1 MVTSEMKPAFDKVI
15 VVGAGPSGLLLSL
28 LLIRAGIKVQLLDA
42 APTLDDQPRAAHY
55 GPPAIPDLRR
65 AGILDKI
72 KSQGLTLNTMCWRK
86 LDQTYIAGMD
96 TSETLSND
104 PEYGDVRTVS
114 LALQTLDALM
124 LEDFEKEGGQISW
137 EHRVLDVQQD
147 GSKAWVKVQ
156 TPTEKEKTIEADY
169 VVGCD
174 GANSVV
180 RKSLFGE
187 EGFPGFTWNQ
197 KQIVATNTYY
207 DFRKFG
213 YLDANFII
221 DRDHLYMAA
230 IIDDKGLWRVTYGE
244 EPGLTREELLERQP
258 KKFETILPGNPKP
271 GDYEMVN
278 FSPYRMHQRV
288 ADKFRVGRVMLAAD
302 AAHVCNPF
310 GGLGITGGFV
320 DVGCLYDCLYGIW
333 THQADDSILDLYS
346 EVRRQKYKEI
356 IDPISTENFK
366 RVFDQDPEVAGERD
380 HFLVLCKKAAEDKD
394 FARQMHLASF
404 GIRHDFTQYYRK
416 GKGKGPVVDDAKS
429 DFSVE
434 HIKEIAPTGA
444 D

>member
-1 MVTSEMKPAFDKVI
+1 MAIDEMKPAFDKVI

-28 LLIRAGIKVQLLDA
+28 LLIRAGIDVHLLDA

-65 AGILDKI
+65 AGVLDKI

-114 LALQTLDALM
+114 LALQELDALM
-124 LEDFEKEGGQISW
+124 LEEFVKQGGQVSW
-137 EHRVLDVQQD
+137 EHRVLEVQQD
-147 GSKAWVKVQ
+147 ESKAWVKVQ
-156 TPTEKEKTIEADY
+156 TPTENEKIIEADY

-174 GANSVV
+174 GANSIV

-187 EGFPGFTWNQ
+187 EFPGFTWNQ

-213 YLDANFII
+213 YHDANFII

-244 EPGLTREELLERQP
+244 EPGLTREQLLERQP

-288 ADKFRVGRVMLAAD
+288 AEKFRVGRVMLAAD
-302 AAHVCNPF
+302 AAHLCNPF

-366 RVFDQDPEVAGERD
+366 RVFDQDAEVAGEKD

-394 FARQMHLASF
+394 FARQMHSASF
-404 GIRHDFTQYYRK
+404 GIRHDFTQYYGKNK
-416 GKGKGPVVDDAKS
+416 GRGLVNNDAKS

-434 HIKEIAPTGA
+434 HIEEIAPTGA

>member
-1 MVTSEMKPAFDKVI
+1 
-15 VVGAGPSGLLLSL
+15 
-28 LLIRAGIKVQLLDA
+28 
-42 APTLDDQPRAAHY
+42 
-55 GPPAIPDLRR
+55 
-65 AGILDKI
+65 
-72 KSQGLTLNTMCWRK
+72 
-86 LDQTYIAGMD
+86 MD

-114 LALQTLDALM
+114 LALQELDALM
-124 LEDFEKEGGQISW
+124 LEEFVKQGGQVSW

-147 GSKAWVKVQ
+147 ASKAWVKVQ
-156 TPTEKEKTIEADY
+156 TPTEKEKIIEADY

-174 GANSVV
+174 GANSIV

-187 EGFPGFTWNQ
+187 EFPGFTWNQ

-213 YLDANFII
+213 YHDANFII

-244 EPGLTREELLERQP
+244 EPGLTREQLLERQP

-271 GDYEMVN
+271 DDYKMVN

-288 ADKFRVGRVMLAAD
+288 AEKFRVGRVMLAAD
-302 AAHVCNPF
+302 AAHLCNPF

-333 THQADDSILDLYS
+333 TNQADDSILDLYS

-356 IDPISTENFK
+356 IDPISTENFR
-366 RVFDQDPEVAGERD
+366 RVFDQDPEVAGEKD
-380 HFLVLCKKAAEDKD
+380 YFLVLCKKAAEDKD

-416 GKGKGPVVDDAKS
+416 NKGRGLVNNDAKS

-434 HIKEIAPTGA
+434 HIEEIAPTGA

>member
-1 MVTSEMKPAFDKVI
+1 MIVI

-28 LLIRAGIKVQLLDA
+28 LLIRAGIKVHLLDA

-72 KSQGLTLNTMCWRK
+72 KSQGMTLNTMCWRK

-124 LEDFEKEGGQISW
+124 LEEFEKEGGQVSW
-137 EHRVLDVQQD
+137 EHRVLNVEQD
-147 GSKAWVKVQ
+147 DSKVSIKVQ
-156 TPTEKEKTIEADY
+156 TPDENEKTIEADY

-187 EGFPGFTWNQ
+187 DFPGFTWNQ

-213 YLDANFII
+213 YHDANFII
-221 DRDHLYMAA
+221 HPEHLYMAA
-230 IIDDKGLWRVTYGE
+230 IIDNKGLWRVTYGE
-244 EPGLTREELLERQP
+244 EPGLTREQLLERQP

-271 GDYEMVN
+271 GDYELGC
-278 FSPYRMHQRV
+278 S
-288 ADKFRVGRVMLAAD
+288 
-302 AAHVCNPF
+302 

-333 THQADDSILDLYS
+333 THQADESILDLYS

-366 RVFDQDPEVAGERD
+366 RVFDQDPEVAKEKD
-380 HFLVLCKKAAEDKD
+380 HFLVLCNKAAEDKD
-394 FARQMHLASF
+394 FARQMHMVRHANSSIYICAKRTDESAQASF

-416 GKGKGPVVDDAKS
+416 DRGKGKGPLIVDDAKS

-434 HIKEIAPTGA
+434 HIEEIAPTGA

>member
-1 MVTSEMKPAFDKVI
+1 MNPAFEKVI

-28 LLIRAGIKVQLLDA
+28 LLIRAGIKVHLLDA

-72 KSQGLTLNTMCWRK
+72 KSQGMTLNTMCWRK

-124 LEDFEKEGGQISW
+124 LEEFEKEGGQVSW
-137 EHRVLDVQQD
+137 EHRVLNVEQD
-147 GSKAWVKVQ
+147 DSKVSIKVQ
-156 TPTEKEKTIEADY
+156 TPDENEKTIEADY

-187 EGFPGFTWNQ
+187 DFPGFTWNQ

-213 YLDANFII
+213 YHDANFII
-221 DRDHLYMAA
+221 HPEHLYMAA
-230 IIDDKGLWRVTYGE
+230 IIDNKGLWRVTYGE
-244 EPGLTREELLERQP
+244 EPGLTREQLLERQP

-271 GDYEMVN
+271 GDYELGC
-278 FSPYRMHQRV
+278 S
-288 ADKFRVGRVMLAAD
+288 
-302 AAHVCNPF
+302 

-333 THQADDSILDLYS
+333 THQADESILDLYS

-366 RVFDQDPEVAGERD
+366 RVFDQDPEVAKEKD
-380 HFLVLCKKAAEDKD
+380 HFLVLCNKAAEDKD
-394 FARQMHLASF
+394 FARQMHMASF

-416 GKGKGPVVDDAKS
+416 DRGKGKGPLIVDDAKS

-434 HIKEIAPTGA
+434 HIEEIAPTGA

>member
-1 MVTSEMKPAFDKVI
+1 MNPAFEKVI

-28 LLIRAGIKVQLLDA
+28 LLIRAGIKVHLLDA

-72 KSQGLTLNTMCWRK
+72 KSQGMTLNTMCWRK

-124 LEDFEKEGGQISW
+124 LEEFEKEGGQVSW
-137 EHRVLDVQQD
+137 EHRVLDVEQD
-147 GSKAWVKVQ
+147 DSKVSIKVQ
-156 TPTEKEKTIEADY
+156 TPDENEKTIETDY

-187 EGFPGFTWNQ
+187 DFPGFTWNQ

-213 YLDANFII
+213 YHDANFII
-221 DRDHLYMAA
+221 HPEHLYMAA
-230 IIDDKGLWRVTYGE
+230 IIDNKGLWRVTYGE
-244 EPGLTREELLERQP
+244 EPGLTREQLLERQP

-271 GDYEMVN
+271 GDYELVN

-288 ADKFRVGRVMLAAD
+288 AEKFRVGRVMLAAD
-302 AAHVCNPF
+302 AAHLCNPF

-333 THQADDSILDLYS
+333 THQADESILDLYS
-346 EVRRQKYKEI
+346 EVRRQKYKDI

-366 RVFDQDPEVAGERD
+366 RVFDQDPEVAKEKD
-380 HFLVLCKKAAEDKD
+380 HFLVLCNKAAEDKD
-394 FARQMHLASF
+394 FARQMHMASF

-416 GKGKGPVVDDAKS
+416 DRGKGKGPLIVDDAKS

-434 HIKEIAPTGA
+434 HIEEIAPTGA

>member
-1 MVTSEMKPAFDKVI
+1 MNPAFEKVI

-28 LLIRAGIKVQLLDA
+28 LLIRAGIKVHLLDA

-72 KSQGLTLNTMCWRK
+72 KSQGMTLNTMCWRK

-124 LEDFEKEGGQISW
+124 LEEFEKEGGQVSW
-137 EHRVLDVQQD
+137 EHRVLNVEQD
-147 GSKAWVKVQ
+147 DSKVSIKVQ
-156 TPTEKEKTIEADY
+156 TPDENEKTIEADY

-187 EGFPGFTWNQ
+187 DFPGFTWNQ

-213 YLDANFII
+213 YHDANFII
-221 DRDHLYMAA
+221 HPEHLYMAA
-230 IIDDKGLWRVTYGE
+230 IIDNKGLWRVTYGE
-244 EPGLTREELLERQP
+244 EPGLTREQLLERQP

-271 GDYEMVN
+271 GDYELGC
-278 FSPYRMHQRV
+278 S
-288 ADKFRVGRVMLAAD
+288 
-302 AAHVCNPF
+302 

-333 THQADDSILDLYS
+333 THQADESILDLYS

-366 RVFDQDPEVAGERD
+366 RVFDQDPEVAKEKD
-380 HFLVLCKKAAEDKD
+380 HFLVLCNKAAEDKD
-394 FARQMHLASF
+394 FARQMHMASF

-416 GKGKGPVVDDAKS
+416 DRGKGKGPLIVDDAKS

-434 HIKEIAPTGA
+434 HIEEVAPTGA

>member
-1 MVTSEMKPAFDKVI
+1 MKPAFNKII

-28 LLIRAGIKVQLLDA
+28 LLIRAGIKVHLLDA

-65 AGILDKI
+65 AGVLDKI

-114 LALQTLDALM
+114 LALQELDALM
-124 LEDFEKEGGQISW
+124 LEEFLTQGGQVSW
-137 EHRVLDVQQD
+137 EHRVLEVQQNE
-147 GSKAWVKVQ
+147 SKAWVKVQ
-156 TPTEKEKTIEADY
+156 TPIEKEKIIEADY

-174 GANSVV
+174 GANSIV

-187 EGFPGFTWNQ
+187 EFPGFTWDQ

-207 DFRKFG
+207 DFSKFG
-213 YLDANFII
+213 YHDANFII

-288 ADKFRVGRVMLAAD
+288 AEKFRVGRVMLAAD
-302 AAHVCNPF
+302 AAHLCNPF

-366 RVFDQDPEVAGERD
+366 RVFDQDAEVAGEKD

-416 GKGKGPVVDDAKS
+416 NKGRESLNNDTKS
-429 DFSVE
+429 GFSVE
-434 HIKEIAPTGA
+434 HIEEVAPTGA

>member
-1 MVTSEMKPAFDKVI
+1 MNPAFEKVI

-28 LLIRAGIKVQLLDA
+28 LLIRAGIKVHLLDA

-72 KSQGLTLNTMCWRK
+72 KSQGMTLNTMCWRK

-124 LEDFEKEGGQISW
+124 LEEFEKEGGQVSW
-137 EHRVLDVQQD
+137 EHRVLDVEQD
-147 GSKAWVKVQ
+147 DSKVSIKVQ
-156 TPTEKEKTIEADY
+156 TPDENEKTIEADY

-187 EGFPGFTWNQ
+187 DFPGFTWNQ

-213 YLDANFII
+213 YHDANFII
-221 DRDHLYMAA
+221 HPEHLYMAA
-230 IIDDKGLWRVTYGE
+230 IIDNKGLWRVTYGE
-244 EPGLTREELLERQP
+244 EPGLTREQLLERQP

-271 GDYEMVN
+271 GDYELGC
-278 FSPYRMHQRV
+278 S
-288 ADKFRVGRVMLAAD
+288 
-302 AAHVCNPF
+302 

-333 THQADDSILDLYS
+333 THQADESILDLYS

-366 RVFDQDPEVAGERD
+366 RVFDQDPEVAKEKD
-380 HFLVLCKKAAEDKD
+380 HFLVLCNKAAEDKD
-394 FARQMHLASF
+394 FARQMHMASF

-416 GKGKGPVVDDAKS
+416 DRGKGKGPLIVDDAKS

-434 HIKEIAPTGA
+434 HIEEVAPTGA

>member
-1 MVTSEMKPAFDKVI
+1 
-15 VVGAGPSGLLLSL
+15 VGAGPSGLLLSL
-28 LLIRAGIKVQLLDA
+28 LLIRAGIKVHLLDA

-96 TSETLSND
+96 FTETLSND

-124 LEDFEKEGGQISW
+124 LEDFEKEGGQVSW

-147 GSKAWVKVQ
+147 DSKVWVKVQ
-156 TPTEKEKTIEADY
+156 TPTEKEKTIVADY

-180 RKSLFGE
+180 RKCLFGE
-187 EGFPGFTWNQ
+187 NFEDNFPGFTWNQ
-197 KQIVATNTYY
+197 KQIVATNVSRVDSNLGFSPGSLLIRLVQTYY

-221 DRDHLYMAA
+221 DREHLYMAA

-244 EPGLTREELLERQP
+244 EPGLTREQLLERQP

-271 GDYEMVN
+271 GDYKMVN

-288 ADKFRVGRVMLAAD
+288 ADSFRVGRVMLAAD
-302 AAHVCNPF
+302 AAHVCNP
-310 GGLGITGGFV
+310 L
-320 DVGCLYDCLYGIW
+320 
-333 THQADDSILDLYS
+333 
-346 EVRRQKYKEI
+346 
-356 IDPISTENFK
+356 
-366 RVFDQDPEVAGERD
+366 
-380 HFLVLCKKAAEDKD
+380 
-394 FARQMHLASF
+394 
-404 GIRHDFTQYYRK
+404 
-416 GKGKGPVVDDAKS
+416 
-429 DFSVE
+429 
-434 HIKEIAPTGA
+434 
-444 D
+444 

>member
-1 MVTSEMKPAFDKVI
+1 MATDDKKPAFGKVI

-28 LLIRAGIKVQLLDA
+28 LLIRAGIKVHLLDA
-42 APTLDDQPRAAHY
+42 APDLDDQPRAAHY

-65 AGILDKI
+65 AGVLDKI

-124 LEDFEKEGGQISW
+124 LEDFEKEGGQVSW
-137 EHRVLDVQQD
+137 EHRVLEVQQD
-147 GSKAWVKVQ
+147 ETKVWVKVQ
-156 TPTEKEKTIEADY
+156 TPTEKEKMIEADY

-187 EGFPGFTWNQ
+187 DYPGFTWSQ

-213 YLDANFII
+213 YHDANFII
-221 DRDHLYMAA
+221 HPEHLYMAA
-230 IIDDKGLWRVTYGE
+230 IIDDRGLWRVTYGE
-244 EPGLTREELLERQP
+244 EPGLTREQLLERQP

-278 FSPYRMHQRV
+278 FSPYKMHQRV
-288 ADKFRVGRVMLAAD
+288 AEKFRVGRVMLAAD
-302 AAHVCNPF
+302 AAHLCNPF

-366 RVFDQDPEVAGERD
+366 RVFDQDPEAASEND
-380 HFLVLCKKAAEDKD
+380 HFLVLCKKAAEDKE

-416 GKGKGPVVDDAKS
+416 DKGKALVTDDAKS

-434 HIKEIAPTGA
+434 HIEIVAPTGA